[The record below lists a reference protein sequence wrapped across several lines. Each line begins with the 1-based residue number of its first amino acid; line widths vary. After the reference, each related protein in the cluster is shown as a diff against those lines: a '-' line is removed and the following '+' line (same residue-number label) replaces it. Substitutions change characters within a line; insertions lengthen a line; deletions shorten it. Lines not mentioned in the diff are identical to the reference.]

1 MTDTDP
7 TTQAAPPAGDPTE
20 RGRTREGPGHTPG
33 HAESRA
39 VLPNDD
45 PTFAGIV
52 TQEPAQKTVVRA
64 RDLAVHFG
72 AVHALDGVDLEVRDG
87 EFVALLG
94 HSGSGKST
102 LLRTINGLVEPTL
115 GTLQVGEWTLPGL
128 ERDELRS
135 LRGDVGFVFQQ
146 FNLVPRVSAVTNVL
160 IGALP
165 EARVVPSLAYRFSR
179 EQRRRALELLGQ
191 VGLLHRATQQAR
203 RLSGGEQQRVGIARA
218 LMQEPR
224 IVLADEPVAS
234 LDPKLAGAVLQDLR
248 RLARE
253 RGIPVIASLHVVAL
267 ARRFADRVV
276 ALSDGKVIFDGPSH
290 DFTDE
295 EVRRTYG
302 YADEYG
308 AE

>member
-1 MTDTDP
+1 MTSHDP
-7 TTQAAPPAGDPTE
+7 SNRVDDRIPREPGVT
-20 RGRTREGPGHTPG
+20 GREHQSDLAKPRVT
-33 HAESRA
+33 
-39 VLPNDD
+39 LPRDD
-45 PTFAGIV
+45 PAFARIV
-52 TQEPAQKTVVRA
+52 TAGNPAATVVRA

-72 AVHALDGVDLEVRDG
+72 EIHALDGVDLEVRDG
-87 EFVALLG
+87 EFIALLG

-102 LLRTINGLVEPTL
+102 FLRSINGLVEPTR
-115 GTLQVGEWTLPGL
+115 GTLEVAGRTLPGL
-128 ERDELRS
+128 GRDELRG

-146 FNLVPRVSAVTNVL
+146 FNLVPRLSALTNVL
-160 IGALP
+160 VGGLP
-165 EARVVPSLAYRFSR
+165 DSRVVPSLAYRFSR

-191 VGLLHRATQQAR
+191 IGLLPRATQQVR
-203 RLSGGEQQRVGIARA
+203 HLSGGEQQRVGIARA
-218 LMQEPR
+218 LMQQPS

-234 LDPKLAGAVLQDLR
+234 LDPKLAGSVLEDLR

-276 ALSDGKVIFDGPSH
+276 ALSDGKVVFDGPSH

-308 AE
+308 TE

>member
-1 MTDTDP
+1 MTGHDAVKSTDIDRETPQPTRSAPGGRPAVDGTAGSPALVPDDHPAFTGVVTAPDT
-7 TTQAAPPAGDPTE
+7 
-20 RGRTREGPGHTPG
+20 RG
-33 HAESRA
+33 
-39 VLPNDD
+39 
-45 PTFAGIV
+45 
-52 TQEPAQKTVVRA
+52 TVVRA

-72 AVHALDGVDLEVRDG
+72 SVRALDGVDLEVRDG
-87 EFVALLG
+87 EFIALLG

-102 LLRTINGLVEPTL
+102 LLRSINGLVEPTR
-115 GTLQVGEWTLPGL
+115 GTLQVGQRTLPGL
-128 ERDELRS
+128 SHDELRA
-135 LRGDVGFVFQQ
+135 LRGEVGFVFQQ

-160 IGALP
+160 VGGLP
-165 EARVVPSLAYRFSR
+165 QARVVPSLAFRFSR

-203 RLSGGEQQRVGIARA
+203 HLSGGEQQRVGIARA

-234 LDPKLAGAVLQDLR
+234 LDPKLAGSVLQDLR

-253 RGIPVIASLHVVAL
+253 RQIPVMASLHVVAL

-276 ALSDGKVIFDGPSH
+276 ALSDGKVVFDGPSH
-290 DFTDE
+290 DFNDE

>member
-1 MTDTDP
+1 MT
-7 TTQAAPPAGDPTE
+7 APEPV
-20 RGRTREGPGHTPG
+20 RTPEIRS
-33 HAESRA
+33 A
-39 VLPNDD
+39 NDD
-45 PTFAGIV
+45 RMRPSAEASNRANAPLGDAEFAQIV
-52 TQEPAQKTVVRA
+52 TRQRTAASVVSA

-72 AVHALDGVDLEVRDG
+72 EVRAIDGLDLDVRDG
-87 EFVALLG
+87 EFIALLG

-102 LLRTINGLVEPTL
+102 LLRTINGLVEPTH
-115 GTLQVGEWTLPGL
+115 GTLQVAERTLPGL
-128 ERDELRS
+128 GRAELRG

-146 FNLVPRVSAVTNVL
+146 FNLVPRLSAVTNVL
-160 IGALP
+160 VGGLP
-165 EARVVPSLAYRFSR
+165 DASVVPSLAYRFSR
-179 EQRRRALELLGQ
+179 TQRQRALELLEQ

-203 RLSGGEQQRVGIARA
+203 HLSGGEQQRVGIARA

-234 LDPKLAGAVLQDLR
+234 LDPKLAGSVLKDLR

-276 ALSDGKVIFDGPSH
+276 ALSDGKVVFDGPSH

-295 EVRRTYG
+295 EVRQTYG

>member
-20 RGRTREGPGHTPG
+20 RGRTRERPGHTPG

-52 TQEPAQKTVVRA
+52 TREPAQKTVVRA

>member
-1 MTDTDP
+1 MTAPEPAPGTEPRTETRLDRGPEFMRRTD
-7 TTQAAPPAGDPTE
+7 AAPWTGARTDLSSADPA
-20 RGRTREGPGHTPG
+20 
-33 HAESRA
+33 
-39 VLPNDD
+39 
-45 PTFAGIV
+45 FAGIV
-52 TQEPAQKTVVRA
+52 TQEHSPATVVRA

-72 AVHALDGVDLEVRDG
+72 DVRALDGVDLEVHDG
-87 EFVALLG
+87 EFIALLG

-115 GTLQVGEWTLPGL
+115 GTLQVGEWTLPGPN
-128 ERDELRS
+128 RDELRS

-146 FNLVPRVSAVTNVL
+146 FNLVPRVSALTNVL
-160 IGALP
+160 IGGLP

-179 EQRRRALELLGQ
+179 DQRRRALELLGQ

-218 LMQEPR
+218 LMQEPS

-234 LDPKLAGAVLQDLR
+234 LDPKLAGSVLQDLR